1 MDIPLEE
8 HHLWAKVAKLYYEED
23 LTQNEIANKLGFS
36 RVKVHRILSAARD
49 AGIVQI
55 LIKAP
60 EDASLDLENR
70 LMGQFGLR
78 DCVVVQDYPP
88 EEDLYRELNKGAA
101 EWLGSHLQP
110 GSRLGLGLGRTLSY
124 LPEAF
129 PISAGQDC
137 IFTEIAGAISD
148 HYWGFQGN
156 STASRLAEKC
166 AGKAELFYAPTLV
179 SSPQLKEQLVKE
191 HSIQKSLERARS
203 CDIVL
208 QSVGPADESA
218 ILFMNGYLSRQELE
232 GLQAAGAVG
241 DALGCYFD
249 IQGRIIPSPTEK
261 RMISIHLSELIQ
273 LPWSVLIAGG
283 PGKVPAIQ
291 GALAGRFFNV
301 LVTNISTAQELL
313 AGEG

>member
-8 HHLWAKVAKLYYEED
+8 QHLWAKVAKLYYEED
-23 LTQNEIANKLGFS
+23 LTQNEIAEKLGFS

-55 LIKAP
+55 LIKPP
-60 EDASLDLENR
+60 EDASLDLENQ
-70 LMGQFGLR
+70 LIGKFDLR
-78 DCVVVQDYPP
+78 DCVVVQDYSPQ
-88 EEDLYRELNKGAA
+88 EDLYRALNKGAVD
-101 EWLGSHLQP
+101 WLVNHLQP

-124 LPEAF
+124 LPDVLSNS
-129 PISAGQDC
+129 IGQEC

-148 HYWGFQGN
+148 HNWGFQGN
-156 STASRLAEKC
+156 STASRLAETC
-166 AGKAELFYAPTLV
+166 GGKAELFYAPTLV
-179 SSPQLKEQLVKE
+179 SSPQLKDQLIQE

-218 ILFMNGYLSRQELE
+218 ILYVHGYLSRQELE
-232 GLQAAGAVG
+232 ELQAAGAVG

-249 IQGRIIPSPTEK
+249 IQGRILPSSTEQ
-261 RMISIHLSELIQ
+261 RMIGIHLSELVHF
-273 LPWSVLIAGG
+273 PWSVLIAGG

-291 GALAGRFFNV
+291 GALAGKFFNV
-301 LVTNISTAQELL
+301 LITNSSTAQELL
-313 AGEG
+313 AARI